1 MPHVLSRRP
10 LAAVAVLLAAALA
23 FLLAAYGRAPVVS
36 DALAATTTLSFPA
49 TADAYVDQ
57 AAAGSNFGAATT
69 LTADAG
75 AGVAKN
81 AYLRFQVSGV
91 TGTVV
96 SAKVHLFVS
105 NGTANGPAIYPTGG
119 PWTET

>member
-1 MPHVLSRRP
+1 MLQALSRRP
-10 LAAVAVLLAAALA
+10 SGAAAVVLLAAALA
-23 FLLAAYGRAPVVS
+23 VLATAFGRAPVVT

-49 TADAYVDQ
+49 TADTYVDQ
-57 AAAGSNFGAATT
+57 AAPGSNFGSAST

-75 AGVAKN
+75 TGVAKN

-96 SAKVHLFVS
+96 SAKVHLFVT
-105 NGTANGPAIYPTGG
+105 NGTGNGPAIYPTGG
-119 PWTET
+119 